1 MMCSFLNLVLI
12 SSLRS
17 MISLSKYSNDKSLVI
32 DSGEDNSDELT
43 PTLAVSMPQ
52 LEQLKLN
59 DVVFEEL
66 TLHPELTPNVKE
78 LYIQNIGDECDKLQ
92 FYRN

>member
-1 MMCSFLNLVLI
+1 
-12 SSLRS
+12 